1 MTANFVHTSRIR
13 LWIGHM
19 NAFSFLEELPP
30 TTVDR
35 VYSCP
40 WTCQAVYQSLP
51 RLAKLYAMRLL
62 CVQEETRANVKGWSR
77 EAYSSKHKTAL
88 EKVRLCCARMHD
100 PPLIDF
106 SLQLRSLS
114 TACAGA
120 FFLGD

>member
-1 MTANFVHTSRIR
+1 
-13 LWIGHM
+13 M

-30 TTVDR
+30 ATVDR

-88 EKVRLCCARMHD
+88 KKVRLYYARMHD
-100 PPLIDF
+100 PPLTGLLMQ
-106 SLQLRSLS
+106 SRSH
-114 TACAGA
+114 TARAGA
-120 FFLGD
+120 LFLGD